1 MEPFILSIDAG
12 TTGITVVILDKRA
25 SICKKYYS
33 EFTQYYPQSGWVEH
47 DAEEIWTVTSNLI
60 QSAFKEYPPSNCA
73 AIGITNQRETTLIW
87 DRETGKPIHKAIVW
101 QCRRTQEICTNLK
114 NAGYEKLFKGK
125 TGLVIDSYFSG
136 TKIQWLL
143 DHVDGARGKAESG
156 KLAFGTIDSW
166 LLWKLTGGS
175 IHATDFTNASRTMI
189 FNIDT
194 KKWDEE
200 LLQILTMPP
209 TLLPDVKNSSGE
221 FGKTDKQLFGKA
233 IPITGI
239 AGDQQAALYG
249 QACFE
254 TGESKCTY
262 GTGCFLL
269 INTGDERVNS
279 TSGLLTTIACNADG
293 NPIYALEGS
302 VFIGGAVIQWLRDE
316 LQILSHASES
326 EEMALAVEDS
336 NGVVIVPAFTGL
348 GAPYWDMNARG
359 IITGL
364 SRGVNRNHIVR
375 AALEGIAFQV
385 NDLLVSISKDLDG
398 DISVLQVDGGAV
410 ANNFLMQFQA
420 DILQI
425 KIDRPKN
432 IESTALG
439 AGMLAGLGVGFW
451 KNPAELK
458 AVRETD
464 QIFIP
469 TMSDDK
475 RTELLSNWKLAI
487 RKVQYT

>member
-1 MEPFILSIDAG
+1 LEPFILSIDAG

-136 TKIQWLL
+136 TKIKWLL

-166 LLWKLTGGS
+166 LLWKLTGGY

-189 FNIDT
+189 FNIET

-200 LLQILTMPP
+200 LLQILTIPS

-221 FGKTDKQLFGKA
+221 FGKTDKQLFGEA
-233 IPITGI
+233 IPITGV

-249 QACFE
+249 QGCFE
-254 TGESKCTY
+254 KGTSKCTY

-269 INTGDERVNS
+269 TNTGDEQINS
-279 TSGLLTTIACNADG
+279 TSGLLTTMACNAEG
-293 NPIYALEGS
+293 KPIYALEGS

-326 EEMALAVEDS
+326 EKMALAVEDS
-336 NGVVIVPAFTGL
+336 NGVIIVPAFTGL

-359 IITGL
+359 IITGI

-385 NDLLVSISKDLDG
+385 HDLLDSISKDLDG
-398 DISVLQVDGGAV
+398 NISVLQVDGGAV

-439 AGMLAGLGVGFW
+439 AGILAGLDVGFW

-458 AVRETD
+458 AERETD